1 MLTVILT
8 GGSSRRMGR
17 DKALLPFAG
26 ETFLQRL
33 IERYSAYGPVGV
45 SVDRAGRFPFT
56 GAMELTD
63 AFPGAGPMNGV
74 VSGFRAT
81 REDAMLLTAVDVP
94 YGDPALA
101 LRLLELM
108 GDADACLVRRG
119 VKGIEP
125 LFAVYGR
132 TCLPAAED
140 CLREGRK
147 SLRALL
153 DAVKV
158 RYVLPEELPGFDL
171 ERIFTNINT
180 PEDYKQLK

>member
-1 MLTVILT
+1 
-8 GGSSRRMGR
+8 
-17 DKALLPFAG
+17 
-26 ETFLQRL
+26 
-33 IERYSAYGPVGV
+33 
-45 SVDRAGRFPFT
+45 
-56 GAMELTD
+56 
-63 AFPGAGPMNGV
+63 
-74 VSGFRAT
+74 
-81 REDAMLLTAVDVP
+81 MLLTAVDVP

-101 LRLLELM
+101 RRLLELM
-108 GDADACLVRRG
+108 DDADACLVRRG

-132 TCLPAAED
+132 ACLPIAEN